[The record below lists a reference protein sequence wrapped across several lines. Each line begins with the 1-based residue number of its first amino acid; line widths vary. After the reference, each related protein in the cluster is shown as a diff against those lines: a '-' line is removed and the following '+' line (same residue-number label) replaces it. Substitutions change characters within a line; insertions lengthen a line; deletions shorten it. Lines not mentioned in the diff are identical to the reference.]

1 VYIVIEGPIGV
12 GKTSLSRILASET
25 GAQLNLEVVEENPFL
40 ASFYEEPERY
50 SFNVQVFF
58 LLSRFKQLS
67 KLVQDS
73 LFERSVI
80 SDYMFDKDF
89 IFASMNLREAEF
101 DLYQDLYDH
110 LKPRLAQP
118 DLTVYL
124 RSDPDL
130 LLGRIAKR
138 GRTFEKAMD
147 PEYLRTLGR
156 HYDEYFRTYAAG
168 PLLVLEANQFDF
180 VGNLEDRNRVVN
192 QILERAERGTGLTV
206 APEPIVEMR
215 PLF

>member
-1 VYIVIEGPIGV
+1 MYIVIEGPIGV

-40 ASFYEEPERY
+40 ATFYAEPERY
-50 SFNVQVFF
+50 AFNVQVFF

-101 DLYQDLYDH
+101 DLYRDLYDH

-138 GRTFEKAMD
+138 GRSFERQMD
-147 PEYLRTLGR
+147 PEYLRTLGQQ
-156 HYDEYFRTYAAG
+156 YDDYFRTYTG
-168 PLLVLEANQFDF
+168 PLLVLEAHEFDF
-180 VGNLEDRNRVVN
+180 VGNLEDRNRLVN
-192 QILERAERGTGLTV
+192 QILEQAERGSGVTAVSERL
-206 APEPIVEMR
+206 VEMR

>member
-1 VYIVIEGPIGV
+1 MYIVIEGPIGV

-40 ASFYEEPERY
+40 ATFYAEPERY
-50 SFNVQVFF
+50 AFNVQVFF

-101 DLYQDLYDH
+101 DLYRDLYDH

-138 GRTFEKAMD
+138 GRSFERQMD
-147 PEYLRTLGR
+147 PEYLRTLGQR
-156 HYDEYFRTYAAG
+156 YDDYFRTYTG
-168 PLLVLEANQFDF
+168 PLLVLEAHEFDF
-180 VGNLEDRNRVVN
+180 VGNLEDRNRLVN
-192 QILERAERGTGLTV
+192 QILEQAERGSGVTAVSERL
-206 APEPIVEMR
+206 VEMR